1 MNSVLKTRS
10 VFILAAL
17 LVLTLLV
24 LSVLALLGSSFGLLA
39 LVILLGVAAGYILA
53 TFITHPRRTRKRALT
68 LLAVLWVSFFVV
80 SLFNAGIRFMPP
92 WLASFFGSLETTA
105 GAFGYG
111 VMMGLGMIFF
121 IRLTGFEHTKRR

>member
-10 VFILAAL
+10 VFILAAI

-53 TFITHPRRTRKRALT
+53 TIVTHPRRTRKRALT

>member
-53 TFITHPRRTRKRALT
+53 TIVTHPRRTRKRALT

>member
-10 VFILAAL
+10 MLILSAL
-17 LVLTLLV
+17 LVLMLLV
-24 LSVLALLGSSFGLLA
+24 FSVLALLGYRFGLLA
-39 LVILLGVAAGYILA
+39 LMIFLGVAAGYVLA
-53 TFITHPRRTRKRALT
+53 TMITHPRRTRKRALT
-68 LLAVLWVSFFVV
+68 LLAILWVSFFVV
-80 SLFNAGIRFMPP
+80 SIFNAGIRFMPP

-121 IRLTGFEHTKRR
+121 IRLTGFEHTKKR

>member
-53 TFITHPRRTRKRALT
+53 TVITHPRRTRKRALT

>member
-39 LVILLGVAAGYILA
+39 LVILLGVAAGYTLA
-53 TFITHPRRTRKRALT
+53 TIVTHPRRTRKRALT

>member
-10 VFILAAL
+10 VLIIAAL
-17 LVLTLLV
+17 LALTLLV
-24 LSVLALLGSSFGLLA
+24 LFVLALLGYDFGISALA
-39 LVILLGVAAGYILA
+39 VYLGVAAGYILA
-53 TFITHPRRTRKRALT
+53 TTLTHHRRTRTRAMA

-80 SLFNAGIRFMPP
+80 SILNAGIRFMPP
-92 WLASFFGSLETTA
+92 WLASFFGSLETPA

-121 IRLTGFEHTKRR
+121 IRLTGFEHTTRR